1 LKCPALTIGC
11 CITLHLCLYRNSLAA
26 IGNPNMQV
34 FILGAPRTGTS
45 ITYYALHD
53 VFGLPGRGESH
64 VMPLFQRIMHAF
76 FLHAREFAP
85 PKGDLASQ
93 LKPRDF
99 RDHLVEYIRRFY
111 AENYPGGRFVDKTP
125 GAEAIT
131 GVQLIRHAFPDSRI
145 IITRRTGVE
154 VVQSVQRKFSTD
166 FEAACLLWSSC
177 MTAANM
183 VRPDLS
189 DVLEIDQF
197 DLTNSPQDISEQ
209 MSAYLGSPEK
219 SESLARFFAEQRTDQ
234 LSEHDWRSR
243 LSLTE
248 APWTENQKTAFIRI
262 CGEHMKEA
270 NYPM

>member
-1 LKCPALTIGC
+1 
-11 CITLHLCLYRNSLAA
+11 
-26 IGNPNMQV
+26 MQV

-64 VMPLFQRIMHAF
+64 VMPLFQRIMHMF

-85 PKGDLASQ
+85 PKSDLAGQ

-99 RDHLVEYIRRFY
+99 RSHLVTYIRCFY
-111 AENYPGGRFVDKTP
+111 AENYPDGRFVDKTP

-131 GVQLIRHAFPDSRI
+131 GVRLIRDAFPAARI
-145 IITRRTGVE
+145 IITRRTGIE

-166 FEAACLLWSSC
+166 FEAACQLWSSC
-177 MTAANM
+177 MTAMEM

-197 DLTNSPQDISEQ
+197 DLTNSPEAVSKQ
-209 MSAYLGSPEK
+209 MSAYLGFPK
-219 SESLARFFAEQRTDQ
+219 ESATLARFFVERRTDQ
-234 LSEHDWRSR
+234 SSEHDWRRR
-243 LSLTE
+243 LSLDE
-248 APWTENQKTAFIRI
+248 VSWTEKQKATFIRI
-262 CGEHMKEA
+262 CGEHMKTFS
-270 NYPM
+270 YPM